1 MNELFSRTALLFGE
15 EAIESLSHKTVA
27 LFGLGGVGG
36 NAAEALVRAGIGK
49 LILVDN
55 DTVSA
60 SNRNRQ
66 LVALQSTVGMPKTR
80 ALASRLRDI
89 NPAVE
94 IVEHELLYLPETA
107 DLIDLSD
114 CNYIVDCIDTI
125 SAKIEL
131 VLRAAR
137 QGIPMIASMGTGN
150 KTDPTQLQVSD
161 LSKTFTCPLARVMRR
176 ELKLRGISHM
186 KVVWSAEPPVTPIG
200 APLSGQGKP
209 IPASTPFV
217 PPVAG
222 ILIARTVVC
231 DLLGYE
237 GAAPCVPH

>member
-94 IVEHELLYLPETA
+94 IVEHELFYLPETA

-161 LSKTFTCPLARVMRR
+161 LSKTSTCPLARVMRR

-200 APLSGQGKP
+200 APLSERGKP